1 MIFSYSGFLVENKK
15 VNGHSYRLVK
25 CLELN
30 MVYLVLYGV
39 SCVEYGV
46 SCVEYGVSCVE
57 YGVSCVVSLDFFT
70 HPLVEARQEVGSLTT
85 ALFDISAFPFKMF
98 H

>member
-30 MVYLVLYGV
+30 MVYLVLNGI
-39 SCVEYGV
+39 

>member
-30 MVYLVLYGV
+30 MVYLVLNGI
-39 SCVEYGV
+39 SCA
-46 SCVEYGVSCVE
+46 EYGVSCVE